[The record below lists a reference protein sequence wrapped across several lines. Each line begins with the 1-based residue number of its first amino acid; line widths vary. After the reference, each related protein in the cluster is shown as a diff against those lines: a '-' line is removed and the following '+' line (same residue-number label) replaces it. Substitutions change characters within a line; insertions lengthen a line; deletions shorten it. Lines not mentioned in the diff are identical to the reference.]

1 MTEQTDNDRPIYEAK
16 NKKSFLRPYVNTFW
30 IVIAD
35 IDSADFLFFNEDK
48 AVCPGFTN
56 QMNWNYKV
64 GNDLDVMF
72 LKDNRINFKCKQHQ
86 IRKVTSIST
95 SNKAVIDS
103 KKPATINTPK
113 FDANGCCVNLKIE
126 MPISYDADTYTK
138 PYQNQGFKGESYYYE
153 NSDGRAIRKLGT
165 LWGVETKFMSGQYK
179 AYVGGD
185 LKCPENGAGNWL
197 MMSGG
202 KWINQPKFKVTC
214 SKSFSP
220 TTTQS
225 TTTTRVTTTTT
236 TKTKAATNTRSD
248 GCCDAYIFNGP
259 GTVNDIL
266 FADNSRADGY
276 SWKNEKR
283 TFSYLSSK
291 YFVYGFNYS
300 LTEVKCYTA
309 KTRTTGLCPDSNT
322 ITGWKCLVNGA
333 WTSAEL
339 SVKCSVPPTTAK
351 PTTTTVKTTRKT
363 TITKPATIRTTS
375 KAKFITTFKPTTT
388 TRPVIKGKTAE
399 GCCKQLLIQNHQ
411 IPSLPKDYFV
421 SILPKDQGW
430 LYNRLIFQPM
440 YSKSVFNVSSTE
452 CS

>member
-16 NKKSFLRPYVNTFW
+16 NKKSYLRPYVNTFW

-48 AVCPGFTN
+48 AVCPGFAN
-56 QMNWNYKV
+56 QMNWNYKF

-86 IRKVTSIST
+86 IRKVTSTST
-95 SNKAVIDS
+95 SNDAVADS
-103 KKPATINTPK
+103 NTPATNNSPK
-113 FDANGCCVNLKIE
+113 FDANGCCLDLKIE
-126 MPISYDADTYTK
+126 MPMSYDANTYTK

-153 NSDGRAIRKLGT
+153 NADGRAIRKLGT

-185 LKCPENGAGNWL
+185 LNCPENGGANWL
-197 MMSGG
+197 TMSGG
-202 KWINQPKFKVTC
+202 KWINQPKFRVTC
-214 SKSFSP
+214 SFSP
-220 TTTQS
+220 ATTQS
-225 TTTTRVTTTTT
+225 TTTTVSTRATTTSRT
-236 TKTKAATNTRSD
+236 TKAAIITRPD
-248 GCCDAYIFNGP
+248 GCCNAYILNGP

-266 FADNSRADGY
+266 FADNSRTDGY

-283 TFSYLSSK
+283 TFSYLSGK

-300 LTEVKCYTA
+300 ITEVKCYAA
-309 KTRTTGLCPDSNT
+309 KTKTTGLCPDNNA

-339 SVKCSVPPTTAK
+339 SIKCSVPPTTTK
-351 PTTTTVKTTRKT
+351 STTTTVTTTRQSTAT
-363 TITKPATIRTTS
+363 TRATIRTTS
-375 KAKFITTFKPTTT
+375 KAKFVTTFKPSTT
-388 TRPVIKGKTAE
+388 TRPIVKGKTAE

-411 IPSLPKDYFV
+411 IPNLPIDYFV
-421 SILPKDQGW
+421 SILSKDQG
-430 LYNRLIFQPM
+430 
-440 YSKSVFNVSSTE
+440 
-452 CS
+452 

>member
-16 NKKSFLRPYVNTFW
+16 NKKSYLRPYVNTFW

-86 IRKVTSIST
+86 IRKVAST
-95 SNKAVIDS
+95 STSSNNKGVNDS
-103 KKPATINTPK
+103 RKPSTTNNAPTT
-113 FDANGCCVNLKIE
+113 DANGCCLDLKIE
-126 MPISYDADTYTK
+126 MPTSYDAETYMR

-153 NSDGRAIRKLGT
+153 NSSGRAIRKLGT

-202 KWINQPKFKVTC
+202 KWINQPNFKVTC
-214 SKSFSP
+214 ANSVS
-220 TTTQS
+220 TTVS
-225 TTTTRVTTTTT
+225 TTTSRLTTTTT
-236 TKTKAATNTRSD
+236 MKTTKPTMSSRSD

-266 FADNSRADGY
+266 FTDKSRTDGY

-291 YFVYGFNYS
+291 YFVYGYNYS
-300 LTEVKCYTA
+300 ITEVKCYAA
-309 KTRTTGLCPDSNT
+309 KTKTTGLCPDNNT
-322 ITGWKCLVNGA
+322 ITGWKCLVNGV

-339 SVKCSVPPTTAK
+339 SVKCSVPPTTTRA
-351 PTTTTVKTTRKT
+351 TTTMVTTARKT
-363 TITKPATIRTTS
+363 TVTTQATQATVRTTS
-375 KAKFITTFKPTTT
+375 KAKFITTFKPSTTT
-388 TRPVIKGKTAE
+388 KPIIKGKTAE

-411 IPSLPKDYFV
+411 IPNLPNDYFV
-421 SILPKDQGW
+421 SILSKAQGQVYRQIRF
-430 LYNRLIFQPM
+430 L
-440 YSKSVFNVSSTE
+440 
-452 CS
+452 